1 MIMDEN
7 QPSPLVPIFYKDDN
21 DQVITEKTFP
31 LEANLGQIVELQKD
45 TQWVEIP
52 FDDIELLVRLEVFK
66 YRDDDEVYINYVF
79 DIDALINHAV
89 TDPDEAERAWQ
100 ETAESLEEELWE
112 REQRIR
118 TLFGCEELLILWGGP
133 SDTPQPKGE
142 LDVNF
147 YIDDS
152 WSFLTVTRRWTV
164 AGFDRSLTLDT
175 LRTRAEVLDGLVK
188 EVIQSVLEP

>member
-1 MIMDEN
+1 MDTPPPSPIVRVLYKDEN
-7 QPSPLVPIFYKDDN
+7 
-21 DQVITEKTFP
+21 DQLIAEKSFP
-31 LEANLGQIVELQKD
+31 MEADLGQIVELQKD
-45 TQWVEIP
+45 TLWVEIP
-52 FDDIELLVRLEVFK
+52 FDDIELLERLEVFK

-79 DIDALINHAV
+79 DIDALINRSV

-112 REQRIR
+112 REERIR

-133 SDTPQPKGE
+133 SDQPQPKGE
-142 LDVNF
+142 LDVHY

-152 WSFLTVTRRWTV
+152 WSFLTVMRRWTV

-175 LRTRAEVLDGLVK
+175 LRSRGEVLDGLVK
-188 EVIQSVLEP
+188 EVIQSLQET